1 MNRLSFLNTFYV
13 LSIVLSAIA
22 DASLL
27 VYILSNGYY
36 LAPWIVVASV
46 LGLGVSVALQVCF
59 IFFIK
64 VVWEHQKNIVAR
76 DVNIQQLETRLQ
88 KLESLQNNQ
97 DENLK

>member
-1 MNRLSFLNTFYV
+1 M
-13 LSIVLSAIA
+13 SIVLSAIA

-36 LAPWIVVASV
+36 VAPWIVVASV
-46 LGLGVSVALQVCF
+46 LGLGVSVVLQVCF

-76 DVNIQQLETRLQ
+76 DVNIQQIETRLQ

-97 DENLK
+97 DKNLK

>member
-1 MNRLSFLNTFYV
+1 MNRASFLNTFYV

-36 LAPWIVVASV
+36 VAPWIVVASV
-46 LGLGVSVALQVCF
+46 LGLGVSVVLQVCF

-76 DVNIQQLETRLQ
+76 DVNIQQIETRLQ

-97 DENLK
+97 DKNLK